1 MRRHENN
8 AGQRIHNA
16 RLFTEPGIG
25 FVCMTTKMTAKD
37 AEKIK
42 GVIGR
47 LDKKRERQ
55 MQISSMIDYA
65 DA

>member
-1 MRRHENN
+1 VRRHENN

-47 LDKKRERQ
+47 LDKKEKDRCKLVV
-55 MQISSMIDYA
+55 
-65 DA
+65 